1 MNSFNPELQL
11 KGTESTI
18 KNKQID
24 LVSELRG
31 FEFVTALVL
40 ELKKIE
46 SGDETKY
53 NSFCSNPK
61 SET

>member
-1 MNSFNPELQL
+1 MNSFNPELQF
-11 KGTESTI
+11 KDTESTI

-40 ELKKIE
+40 EFKKIE

-53 NSFCSNPK
+53 NSFCSNSK

>member
-11 KGTESTI
+11 KDTESTI

-46 SGDETKY
+46 SGDETKC

>member
-1 MNSFNPELQL
+1 MNSFNPALQL
-11 KGTESTI
+11 NDTESTI

-40 ELKKIE
+40 EFKKIE

-53 NSFCSNPK
+53 NSFCSNSK

>member
-1 MNSFNPELQL
+1 MNSFNPALQL
-11 KGTESTI
+11 KDTESTI

-40 ELKKIE
+40 EFKKIE

-53 NSFCSNPK
+53 NSFCSNSK